1 MIDELPVEK
10 DLVGIPV
17 QHDMLGVVDIKAIDT
32 LLVAAVMDSGNSVGC
47 GICRWFTVVFVKATA
62 PMNMLVRRGC
72 ITNNLFRE
80 TVTANA

>member
-32 LLVAAVMDSGNSVGC
+32 LLVAAVMDGRDGFWKF
-47 GICRWFTVVFVKATA
+47 CRLQDEEGEEYLGYFD
-62 PMNMLVRRGC
+62 L
-72 ITNNLFRE
+72 E
-80 TVTANA
+80 H

>member
-32 LLVAAVMDSGNSVGC
+32 LLVAAVMDGRDGFWKF
-47 GICRWFTVVFVKATA
+47 CRLQD
-62 PMNMLVRRGC
+62 M
-72 ITNNLFRE
+72 
-80 TVTANA
+80 